1 MRCTCASSE
10 RLASGLAR
18 VHRIS
23 SVRGRGLLLGL
34 KLKPPVGDFVN
45 AARAQGLLTVAAGEN
60 VVRILPPLNV
70 SEAEMREA
78 VAMLEQAAAML
89 EKQKVAAQ

>member
-1 MRCTCASSE
+1 VAAHPDVFE
-10 RLASGLAR
+10 E
-18 VHRIS
+18 
-23 SVRGRGLLLGL
+23 VRGTGLMLGL

-45 AARAQGLLTVAAGEN
+45 AARAQGLLTVGAGEN

-70 SEAEMREA
+70 SEAQLREA
-78 VAMLEQAAAML
+78 VAMLEAAAVAL